1 MVFSSLTCIFI
12 FLPLMLGIYYTVP
25 KELRSLILGLGSFA
39 FIAYGAFSRPWML
52 LIFFGLSF
60 VTYLLSKLVEGKRNI
75 LPTALGLTLIAVCLL
90 GFKYAG
96 LFTDMPV
103 YFPLGL
109 SFYSFQLAAYLI
121 DVYRGDVAVGKLGE
135 FLGIM
140 LFFPKLISGP
150 ITDYA
155 SLAPQWHEKKL
166 NVFRFDRGL
175 REFTYGLALK
185 VLLADQI
192 GGLWT
197 QLGNMGYESISTALA
212 WLGIVAYSLQLY
224 FDFFGYSLMA
234 VGIALMLGFR
244 LPDNFNQPYSATSV
258 TEFWRRWHMTLGK
271 WFLRYVYIPLGGSRV
286 GKFRG
291 TLNLLAVWIF
301 TGVWHG
307 ATFNFIIW
315 SVFLFV
321 LIFIEKLGLK
331 KILDKVKPLGHVYL
345 ITVIVLSWGI
355 FALTDLGDL
364 QVYFGKL
371 FPFFGGEVLPFDDFF
386 RLGEEYLPLLLVGV
400 FCLLDPVMTAWGK
413 LRQGTFGTIILLIL
427 FWLSIYTLSAGL
439 NDPFLYFSF

>member
-1 MVFSSLTCIFI
+1 
-12 FLPLMLGIYYTVP
+12 MLGIYYTVP